1 MSFWFRRKDK
11 QGRLHYFSVTIPLL
25 AVIALLG
32 PLLAFFLPVL
42 QWLRQFAR

>member
-25 AVIALLG
+25 VVVVVFG
-32 PLLAFFLPVL
+32 VLLAYLMPAM
-42 QWLRQFAR
+42 QWLRQYLK